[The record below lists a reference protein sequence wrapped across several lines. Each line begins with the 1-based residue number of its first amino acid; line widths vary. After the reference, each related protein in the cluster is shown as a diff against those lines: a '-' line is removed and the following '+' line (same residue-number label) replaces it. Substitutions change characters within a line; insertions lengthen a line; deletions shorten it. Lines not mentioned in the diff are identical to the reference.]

1 MLSIRRSELLDPLD
15 WESNMFPLYNYRL
28 FFLSCFFPAILSPA
42 SIAWL
47 RNNSKIYFILTNS
60 LSAKE
65 KGKSR
70 IHSHSRAY
78 FSLLDS
84 CLLSLIIHSVQ
95 KQMFVK
101 HTKKSITV
109 GNIISATA
117 ACSHSV
123 VYFFSC
129 SHHFLSSHSKMI
141 TENHILAIQ

>member
-28 FFLSCFFPAILSPA
+28 FFSFPVFFLAILSPA

-47 RNNSKIYFILTNS
+47 RNNSKMYFILTNS

-101 HTKKSITV
+101 HTKKASQWETLSQQLQPVHIQLFTSFHAVTIFFPLTV
-109 GNIISATA
+109 KWSQKII
-117 ACSHSV
+117 
-123 VYFFSC
+123 F
-129 SHHFLSSHSKMI
+129 
-141 TENHILAIQ
+141 